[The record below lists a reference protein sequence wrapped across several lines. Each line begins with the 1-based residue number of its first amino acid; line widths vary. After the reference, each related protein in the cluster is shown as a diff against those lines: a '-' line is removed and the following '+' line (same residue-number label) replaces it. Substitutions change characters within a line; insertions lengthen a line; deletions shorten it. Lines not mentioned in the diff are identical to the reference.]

1 MTIVLQNDQ
10 TTQERYADLVGFDR
24 YIDSFTVPECS
35 DLLWLVAT
43 VETGGKTIHQP
54 VPIRGNMPDF
64 LIRGEVHRLLF
75 RWFGFGY
82 RLVDLE
88 SLPYCPF

>member
-1 MTIVLQNDQ
+1 MTMLTAIAQ
-10 TTQERYADLVGFDR
+10 TTQERYADLAGFER
-24 YIDSFTVPECS
+24 YLDSFTIPECS
-35 DLLWLVAT
+35 DLLWLAAT
-43 VETGGKTIHQP
+43 VETGGKRIHQP
-54 VPIRGNMPDF
+54 VPVRANMPDF

-82 RLVDLE
+82 QLVDLE